1 MARYGKRYMQ
11 AEDIITL
18 LGLKPLD
25 IEGGYFSETYRS
37 DERLDAR
44 CLPPRY
50 SGGRELS
57 TAIYYLVTAGS
68 FSLLHRLASDE
79 VFHFYLGDP
88 VALLRL
94 FPDGSGGTV
103 VLGAD
108 LAAGQV
114 PQCAVRRNTWQGLRL
129 VDGGRWALLGT
140 TVAPAFSPVD
150 FELGDRNELIARY
163 PDFTR
168 DIELLTEPRDR

>member
-1 MARYGKRYMQ
+1 MQ

-18 LGLKPLD
+18 LGLKPLY
-25 IEGGYFSETYRS
+25 IEGGYFRETYRS
-37 DERLDAR
+37 DEKLDAR

-57 TAIYYLVTAGS
+57 TAIYYLVTVDS
-68 FSLLHRLASDE
+68 FSALHRLVSDE

-88 VALLRL
+88 VALLWL
-94 FPDGSGGTV
+94 FPDGCGETV
-103 VLGAD
+103 ILGND
-108 LAAGQV
+108 LASGHV
-114 PQCAVRRNTWQGLRL
+114 PQCTVRRNTWQGLRL
-129 VDGGRWALLGT
+129 VAGGRWALLGT
-140 TVAPAFSPVD
+140 TVTPAFLPGD

-168 DIELLTEPRDR
+168 EIEFLTAPRGR